1 MDIKKNC
8 VRCGRTKTTNNFNRH
23 STARDGL
30 QPYCKKCQAEDSRQR
45 NAAKMSQPKLVMP
58 GQPVRLAKPVRRK
71 ARATHVCVNVDR
83 KLLAK
88 TRENFAAL
96 CGMTNMPKGLNV
108 TDEQVIT
115 TVLSQLVE

>member
-1 MDIKKNC
+1 MDIKKTC

-30 QPYCKKCQAEDSRQR
+30 QPYCKKCQAEDSKQR
-45 NAAKMSQPKLVMP
+45 NAAKTSRPKA
-58 GQPVRLAKPVRRK
+58 VRLAKPVRRK

-83 KLLAK
+83 KLLIKA
-88 TRENFAAL
+88 RENF
-96 CGMTNMPKGLNV
+96 MTNLPPGLDV

-115 TVLSQLVE
+115 TVLRQLVE